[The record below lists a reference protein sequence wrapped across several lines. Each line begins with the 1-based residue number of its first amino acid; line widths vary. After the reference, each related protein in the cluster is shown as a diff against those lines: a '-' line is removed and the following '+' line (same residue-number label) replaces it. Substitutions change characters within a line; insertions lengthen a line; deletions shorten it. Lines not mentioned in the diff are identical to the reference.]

1 MDSTRE
7 HLYACSMLP
16 EAVRAR
22 AQQVRDIAR
31 KLVKESERLSSV
43 AYVLMAEA
51 EAAIAELRE
60 TMRRTV

>member
-7 HLYACSMLP
+7 HLYACAILP